1 MGPGARTFP
10 LPIGVMPIY
19 LCRDS
24 PQYQGRRASDIS
36 EKTIKLAN
44 GKAEDHKHYYSAI
57 ITKIYYWETMKTSK
71 SSLLAPQTACA
82 CCGKPIQ
89 YVTSAVQQYCSNAC
103 RSQAN
108 QAKRFAAQFAQMKVV
123 PDQGDTQARNL
134 PPGSNQPAVMTVS
147 KPKAPAKKSTTYSPE
162 TPAEQLCQLLEKALQ
177 DLAQTK
183 AQNVRMEQELRKFRR
198 VTGNLYYMAG

>member
-1 MGPGARTFP
+1 
-10 LPIGVMPIY
+10 
-19 LCRDS
+19 
-24 PQYQGRRASDIS
+24 
-36 EKTIKLAN
+36 
-44 GKAEDHKHYYSAI
+44 
-57 ITKIYYWETMKTSK
+57 MKTTK
-71 SSLLAPQTACA
+71 SSLLAPQTACE

-123 PDQGDTQARNL
+123 PAPEGGQARSL
-134 PPGSNQPAVMTVS
+134 ASGQSAAQPAPMTVT
-147 KPKAPAKKSTTYSPE
+147 KPRAKKTATYSAD
-162 TPAEQLCQLLEKALQ
+162 TPAEQLVQLLEKALQ
-177 DLAQTK
+177 ELADTK